1 MRIDFARLLAAG
13 ILLAAGT
20 GVASLVAGAP
30 FLTSAHGHP
39 YVPLLGE
46 IPLASAMAF
55 DLGVFMTVLGATML
69 ALTVLAQASA
79 RPPSVPEVI

>member
-1 MRIDFARLLAAG
+1 MRIDFSRLLAAG

-20 GVASLVAGAP
+20 GAASLVAGAP

-39 YVPLLGE
+39 HLPFVGE
-46 IPLASAMAF
+46 IPLASAMVF

-69 ALTVLAQASA
+69 TITVLGQARA
-79 RPPSVPEVI
+79 RPNGAQEVS